1 MKLLKNHPKPKSGVD
16 VSDFKWRDDVL
27 LKVLDAM
34 IDAALKD
41 EFIQFA
47 IAFDHDNNNYL
58 KKQELEDV
66 AKAWNEREQSSD
78 DEDEFLRIMMKVTIQ
93 NL

>member
-1 MKLLKNHPKPKSGVD
+1 MVEAI
-16 VSDFKWRDDVL
+16 RDDVL
-27 LKVLDAM
+27 LKVLDAHE

-58 KKQELEDV
+58 KKQELEDA

-78 DEDEFLRIMMKVTIQ
+78 DEDESSQDDDEGDDSDSREES
-93 NL
+93 